1 MIRAASASESA
12 ETLFMER
19 LSERWAL
26 IFDHSSDAFELRQH
40 LHGNCTPRR
49 HVQVARVHC
58 RRAHGPKGHGDI
70 PVHIYE
76 PLSTHTTPGANSR
89 PALIVYFHGGGFV
102 LRDSVSR
109 DADCRRLANGVG
121 AVVVAVDYRL
131 APQNP
136 FPAAPEDAW
145 VATRWAADIAEQIGC
160 DPHRVAVAGEG
171 AGANLAIG
179 VCLLARDR
187 SGPPIAFQLLICPVV
202 DQRRQPAPTPTA
214 PRAAVVTA
222 EHLHWFS
229 DQYLAS
235 DRDRLNP
242 LASPLFAELST
253 LPPAHLV
260 LAHADPQR
268 AAGEQFARQLRA
280 AGVPTTARCYPGML
294 HGFYNLADQLDT
306 AARANTDV
314 HTILRDAL
322 NNPNPLNCTA
332 LR

>member
-1 MIRAASASESA
+1 M
-12 ETLFMER
+12 
-19 LSERWAL
+19 
-26 IFDHSSDAFELRQH
+26 
-40 LHGNCTPRR
+40 
-49 HVQVARVHC
+49 
-58 RRAHGPKGHGDI
+58 
-70 PVHIYE
+70 HIYE
-76 PLSTHTTPGANSR
+76 PLSTHTTPGANTHS
-89 PALIVYFHGGGFV
+89 ALVVYFHGGGFV
-102 LRDSVSR
+102 LRDSVGR

-131 APQNP
+131 APQNR
-136 FPAAPEDAW
+136 FPAALEDAW
-145 VATRWAADIAEQIGC
+145 AATRWAADIAEQIGC

-187 SGPPIAFQLLICPVV
+187 SGPPIAFQLLLCPVV
-202 DQRRQPAPTPTA
+202 DQRRQSAPTPTP

-229 DQYLAS
+229 DQYLAG
-235 DRDRLNP
+235 DQDRLNP
-242 LASPLFAELST
+242 LASPLLAELCT

-268 AAGEQFARQLRA
+268 VAGEQLARQLRA
-280 AGVPTTARCYPGML
+280 AGVPTTARCYPGMF

-314 HTILRDAL
+314 HAILRDAL
-322 NNPNPLNCTA
+322 NSPDSQSRRI